1 MTNLFGTNLNNGAAV
16 GPQGEGRESASTF
29 PKYPV
34 YKDSGVE
41 WLGDVPGHWNISPL
55 KFSASCNDT
64 VLPDST
70 DGDYEIEYVEIS
82 DVNEISGIT
91 GSTSYKFADAPS
103 RARRMLQDGDVL
115 VSTVRTYLRAIA
127 PVVAPPE
134 NLIASTGFAVVRP
147 RKGILDGA
155 FLGYMLRAEWWISE
169 VIARSVGVSYPAINA
184 SDLIG
189 LNVPVPAWHE
199 QTQIARFLDHETA
212 RIDAL
217 IEEQQ
222 RLIELLKE
230 KRQAV
235 ISHSVTKGLDPTVP
249 MKDSGVEWLGEVPA
263 HWDVKALRRV
273 LKKSLS
279 NGVFKKK
286 EDFGRGV
293 LLVNV
298 FDVYRQNFQVNYSSL
313 DRVDCN
319 AAEISSYLVLPGDLF
334 FVRSSL
340 KYEGIAVVAV
350 AGECSEPV
358 VYECHLICARPD
370 PAVFNGRYGS
380 YLFNSSNYR
389 ATMISKSKLTT
400 MTTIDQEAISS
411 TLIPAP
417 PLSEQAEISVFLDRE
432 INKVDQLIGEADS
445 VCELLKERR
454 SALISAAVTGKID
467 IRGWQQPAS
476 AQAPELEVAEAV

>member
-1 MTNLFGTNLNNGAAV
+1 MTNLSGANLNNGAAV
-16 GPQGEGRESASTF
+16 GPQGEGRDSPSTF
-29 PKYPV
+29 PKYPA

-235 ISHSVTKGLDPTVP
+235 ISHAVTKGLDPTAP
-249 MKDSGVEWLGEVPA
+249 MKES
-263 HWDVKALRRV
+263 
-273 LKKSLS
+273 
-279 NGVFKKK
+279 
-286 EDFGRGV
+286 
-293 LLVNV
+293 
-298 FDVYRQNFQVNYSSL
+298 
-313 DRVDCN
+313 
-319 AAEISSYLVLPGDLF
+319 EISYLDKSPIHWRLKRLGD
-334 FVRSSL
+334 
-340 KYEGIAVVAV
+340 VVAFAQGKAHEPYIDDDGDFICV
-350 AGECSEPV
+350 NSRFVSTEGKTQKYCSV
-358 VYECHLICARPD
+358 NLT
-370 PAVFNGRYGS
+370 PASVNDILMVMSDLPNGRA
-380 YLFNSSNYR
+380 LAR
-389 ATMISKSKLTT
+389 AYYVIENGRLAVNQRVCRIT
-400 MTTIDQEAISS
+400 A
-411 TLIPAP
+411 
-417 PLSEQAEISVFLDRE
+417 EQANSRFLFYFPS
-432 INKVDQLIGEADS
+432 KG
-445 VCELLKERR
+445 
-454 SALISAAVTGKID
+454 
-467 IRGWQQPAS
+467 
-476 AQAPELEVAEAV
+476 

>member
-1 MTNLFGTNLNNGAAV
+1 MTNLSGANLNNGAAV
-16 GPQGEGRESASTF
+16 GPQGEGKESPSTF
-29 PKYPV
+29 PKYPA

-235 ISHSVTKGLDPTVP
+235 ISHAVTKGLDPTVP

-263 HWDVKALRRV
+263 HWEVTP
-273 LKKSLS
+273 LKHVVATPITD
-279 NGVFKKK
+279 GPH
-286 EDFGRGV
+286 ETPDFIDEGV
-293 LLVNV
+293 LFVSAEAVSSGRINFSKARYISRDDHLRYSRKYRPQK
-298 FDVYRQNFQVNYSSL
+298 FDIYMVKSGATTGVTAIVETDDEFNIWSPLAVVRCKPQYSPYFVLFSMRSRNFQESVVVNWSFGTQQNIGMNVIENLPIACPPADEQKKIAAFITQESEKWDSL
-313 DRVDCN
+313 
-319 AAEISSYLVLPGDLF
+319 ISEG
-334 FVRSSL
+334 VR
-340 KYEGIAVVAV
+340 AV
-350 AGECSEPV
+350 
-358 VYECHLICARPD
+358 HL
-370 PAVFNGRYGS
+370 
-380 YLFNSSNYR
+380 L
-389 ATMISKSKLTT
+389 
-400 MTTIDQEAISS
+400 Q
-411 TLIPAP
+411 
-417 PLSEQAEISVFLDRE
+417 
-432 INKVDQLIGEADS
+432 
-445 VCELLKERR
+445 ERR

-467 IRGWQQPAS
+467 VRGWQPPTS
-476 AQAPELEVAEAV
+476 TQAPKLEVAEAN

>member
-1 MTNLFGTNLNNGAAV
+1 MTNLSGANLNNGAAV
-16 GPQGEGRESASTF
+16 GPQGEGRDSPSTF
-29 PKYPV
+29 PKYPA

-235 ISHSVTKGLDPTVP
+235 ISHAVTKGLDPTAP
-249 MKDSGVEWLGEVPA
+249 MKESEISYLDKSPIHWRLKRLGDVVAFAQGKAHEPYIDDDGDFICVNSRFVSTEGKTQKYCSVNLTPASVNDILMVMSDLPNGRALARAYYVIENGRLAVNQRVCRITAEQANSRFLFYLLNRHPGLMQNDDGVNQT
-263 HWDVKALRRV
+263 H
-273 LKKSLS
+273 LS
-279 NGVFKKK
+279 NS
-286 EDFGRGV
+286 DF
-293 LLVNV
+293 
-298 FDVYRQNFQVNYSSL
+298 Q
-313 DRVDCN
+313 
-319 AAEISSYLVLPGDLF
+319 
-334 FVRSSL
+334 
-340 KYEGIAVVAV
+340 
-350 AGECSEPV
+350 
-358 VYECHLICARPD
+358 
-370 PAVFNGRYGS
+370 
-380 YLFNSSNYR
+380 
-389 ATMISKSKLTT
+389 KLR
-400 MTTIDQEAISS
+400 IF
-411 TLIPAP
+411 LP
-417 PLSEQAEISVFLDRE
+417 PLSEQLKIAHYLDHVTVRIDSLISEAV
-432 INKVDQLIGEADS
+432 IG
-445 VCELLKERR
+445 VGLLQERR

-467 IRGWQQPAS
+467 VRGWRPPART
-476 AQAPELEVAEAV
+476 QAPKFEVAEAV